1 MKNDFISISKKTFSF
16 DDDFRVH
23 MKENNIPLQQQP
35 FFSPHGVLGLC
46 LDGNAVIDVYMQE
59 YHVSKGGLIVI
70 LPNQLISV
78 KEKDEDFKM
87 NYFVVSQGLINEIVS
102 GISRLSPLFFIHM
115 RKKHYYNLTDD
126 EIYRYEEYYNLIF
139 NRINSQSTVYIK
151 EYIVNTLRLFYL
163 DLYNNFKNSLLTPD
177 EIPESRKEK
186 LAYNFFILIIE
197 HYKKN
202 REVSY
207 YANKLYITPKYLSTI
222 IKDVSGRSAKEW
234 IDEYS
239 MLEIKYLLAN
249 TNKNIQEVALE
260 MNFSN
265 QASLGR
271 FFRTHT
277 GMSPSE
283 YRTTKKINQ

>member
-1 MKNDFISISKKTFSF
+1 MKNDFISSIREPFSF
-16 DDDFRVH
+16 DNDFKIH
-23 MKENNIPLQQQP
+23 MKENDIPLQQQP
-35 FFSPHGVLGLC
+35 FFSPYGILGLC
-46 LDGNAVIDVYMQE
+46 IDGNAVIDVYMQE

-70 LPNQLISV
+70 LPNQLISI
-78 KEKDEDFKM
+78 KDKDDNFKM
-87 NYFVVSQGLINEIVS
+87 NYFVVSQILINEVVS

-115 RKKHYYNLTDD
+115 RKKHYYKLADD
-126 EIYRYEEYYNLIF
+126 EIYRYGEYYNLIY
-139 NRINSQSTVYIK
+139 NRINSKNSVYIK

-163 DLYNNFKNSLLTPD
+163 DLYNNFKNSLLD
-177 EIPESRKEK
+177 LNEIPESRKEK

-234 IDEYS
+234 INEYS
-239 MLEIKYLLAN
+239 ILEIKYLIAN
-249 TNKNIQEVALE
+249 TSMNIQEIAVE

-271 FFRTHT
+271 FFRTHM
-277 GMSPSE
+277 GISPSE
-283 YRTTKKINQ
+283 YRATKKINE